1 MIPGLENAKIVRY
14 GVMHRNCF
22 ICSPR
27 YLKQTYQYIDRD
39 DLFFAGQMTG
49 VEGYVESAQS
59 GMVAGMNM
67 ARYLNQQSLLV
78 FPRETVMGSLAY
90 YITHGDESHFQPMKA
105 NFGILPDLATR
116 VKKKEKKQA
125 YATRAIDTM
134 KEFLADV

>member
-1 MIPGLENAKIVRY
+1 
-14 GVMHRNCF
+14 
-22 ICSPR
+22 
-27 YLKQTYQYIDRD
+27 
-39 DLFFAGQMTG
+39 MTG

-125 YATRAIDTM
+125 YASRAIDTM
-134 KEFLADV
+134 KEFLANV